1 MSADER
7 FVQFVNDVEP
17 RLRHAL
23 VALYGPEETRDAVAD
38 ALTYAW
44 HHWNRVEAMANPAGY
59 LYRVA
64 QSRARRPRTPRVV
77 LPAIDPATMP
87 EVEPRLPE
95 AMNQLSERQR
105 VAVLLVHGYGW
116 SHTEAAAFLG
126 VSVSTVRNHL
136 ARGLARL
143 RSILEV
149 CLDARD

>member
-23 VALYGPEETRDAVAD
+23 VALYGPEAARDAVAE

-44 HHWNRVEAMANPAGY
+44 QHWKRVEAMANPAGY

-64 QSRARRPRTPRVV
+64 QSRARRPKTPRV
-77 LPAIDPATMP
+77 LPAIGPATLP

-95 AMNQLSERQR
+95 AMNQLSDRQR

-116 SHTEAAAFLG
+116 SHTEAAEFLG

>member
-17 RLRHAL
+17 RLRCAL
-23 VALYGPEETRDAVAD
+23 VALYGPEEARDAVAD
-38 ALTYAW
+38 ALSYAW
-44 HHWNRVEAMANPAGY
+44 QHWNRVEAMANPAGY

-64 QSRARRPRTPRVV
+64 QSRARRPRTPRMV
-77 LPAIDPATMP
+77 LPAVDAARLP

-95 AMNQLSERQR
+95 ALSQLSERQR

-116 SHTEAAAFLG
+116 SHTEAAAFLS

-143 RSILEV
+143 RLILEV